1 MIYLDSDFLIHYL
14 VVQNKESN
22 RISVKR
28 FEKLKDNDQAFI
40 SLLTLQEVSFV
51 LGKLGMGNTQIEE
64 NLYPLEDIAKINY
77 SISEFLRAKQLAS
90 KIGFQNI
97 NDCLHTA
104 IAENYCKELYT
115 FNKKDFEKIKAFTDL
130 KITLF

>member
-28 FEKLKDNDQAFI
+28 FEKLKDNNQAFI

-64 NLYPLEDIAKINY
+64 NLSPLEDIAKINY

-104 IAENYCKELYT
+104 IAENYCSELYT
-115 FNKKDFEKIKAFTDL
+115 FNKKDFEKIKVFTDL